1 MLRLGEKQKW
11 ARLQEADNHRCFL
24 KAEGFYTEKIRLEII
39 LLILLRGF
47 IWLPAEVL
55 ILTSAVLHIN
65 NLPTVGELPLSYL
78 AMRGWF
84 CLSFLFDRTRWETCP
99 SKISVMKTKY
109 FWALTTELY
118 FVQTLLS
125 RAFISWCRWTY
136 VESVDFRIRPVDELL
151 WEVAPFH
158 HQHVHLHTFKGTNRG
173 ATFTVH
179 QTFKDS
185 RPSELNSVLLV
196 MLKKILH
203 SFFFRTF

>member
-11 ARLQEADNHRCFL
+11 ARLQESDNHRCFL
-24 KAEGFYTEKIRLEII
+24 KAEGFYTEKIRLEMI
-39 LLILLRGF
+39 LLILLCGF
-47 IWLPAEVL
+47 IRLPAEVL

-109 FWALTTELY
+109 FWALTTKLY

-158 HQHVHLHTFKGTNRG
+158 HQHVHLHTFKRHLK
-173 ATFTVH
+173 A
-179 QTFKDS
+179 QTEK
-185 RPSELNSVLLV
+185 LLSQFIRR
-196 MLKKILH
+196 LKTLDPQNWT
-203 SFFFRTF
+203 RCCWWC